1 MKTETTQKKSDDCSF
16 FIVGNCTKEFHQTD
30 RWKLIKDLA
39 NRLRPLQASD
49 GSITELAYHNDA
61 SKIVEQITKELPYLV
76 KRLPFQ
82 FEYFEALILDLKT
95 WVDDN
100 FPKPDFSKS
109 LKKFTPERHRQDG
122 VLYFSLFPMA
132 TAIRV
137 PKLYC
142 LSPQELYVTSLCQI
156 KVARSLKYR
165 LIALLVHRKARPR
178 QEIFLGARRQVA
190 CHYPCPV
197 PDCRAHHQ
205 FYSNVHRRQ

>member
-132 TAIRV
+132 TLNGS
-137 PKLYC
+137 KM
-142 LSPQELYVTSLCQI
+142 I
-156 KVARSLKYR
+156 KFD
-165 LIALLVHRKARPR
+165 ALVFEILWPEWLDRINTERIGNSKFVSANLLDYTDGYDSECATLFPETVSVNSKIENEFGIILDRKS
-178 QEIFLGARRQVA
+178 V
-190 CHYPCPV
+190 V
-197 PDCRAHHQ
+197 
-205 FYSNVHRRQ
+205 